1 MNHNSELKEPLGF
14 NENMKSKYQDI
25 IHLPHKQSSTRPHM
39 PVADRAAQFAPFAAL
54 VGYDDAVKETARLTD
69 SRRELSDGA
78 LEQLNAK
85 LNYIQEH
92 LDDQPEVTITYFQA
106 DSRKS
111 GGAYLTC
118 TGIVKRVDD
127 YEHTVLMQDGREIF
141 IDDITEIGGSAF
153 QLDKIYNGK
162 TKGR

>member
-1 MNHNSELKEPLGF
+1 MTL
-14 NENMKSKYQDI
+14 NENSKYKDI
-25 IHLPHKQSSTRPHM
+25 IHLPHKQSATRPHM

-54 VGYDDAVKETARLTD
+54 VGYDDAVRETARLTD

-78 LEQLNAK
+78 LAKLNTE

-92 LDDQPEVTITYFQA
+92 LGEQPEVTITYFQP
-106 DSRKS
+106 DSKKS

-118 TGIVKRVDD
+118 TGVVKRIDD

-153 QLDKIYNGK
+153 QFDES
-162 TKGR
+162 

>member
-1 MNHNSELKEPLGF
+1 MNEKYKE
-14 NENMKSKYQDI
+14 I
-25 IHLPHKQSSTRPHM
+25 IHLPHKQSTTRPHM
-39 PVADRAAQFAPFAAL
+39 AVADRAAQFAPFAAL
-54 VGYDDAVKETARLTD
+54 VGYDDAVKETARLTE

-85 LNYIQEH
+85 LSYIQEH
-92 LDDQPEVTITYFQA
+92 LDEQPEVTITYFQP
-106 DSRKS
+106 DSKKS

-127 YEHTVLMQDGREIF
+127 YDHIVQMQNGREIF

-153 QLDKIYNGK
+153 RLD
-162 TKGR
+162 

>member
-1 MNHNSELKEPLGF
+1 
-14 NENMKSKYQDI
+14 MKSKYSEI

-69 SRRELSDGA
+69 SKRELSDCA

-92 LDDQPEVTITYFQA
+92 LDEQPEVTITYFQA
-106 DSRKS
+106 DSKKS

-127 YEHTVLMQDGREIF
+127 YEHIVLMQDGREIF
-141 IDDITEIGGSAF
+141 IDDIVEIDSSTF
-153 QLDKIYNGK
+153 LFCE
-162 TKGR
+162 

>member
-1 MNHNSELKEPLGF
+1 MNEKYKE
-14 NENMKSKYQDI
+14 I

-39 PVADRAAQFAPFAAL
+39 AVADRAAQFAPFAAL
-54 VGYDDAVKETARLTD
+54 VGYDDAVRETARLTE

-92 LDDQPEVTITYFQA
+92 LNEQPEVSITYFQS
-106 DSRKS
+106 DSKKY

-141 IDDITEIGGSAF
+141 IDDISEIGGSAF
-153 QLDKIYNGK
+153 RLD
-162 TKGR
+162 

>member
-1 MNHNSELKEPLGF
+1 MNE
-14 NENMKSKYQDI
+14 KYKDI

-69 SRRELSDGA
+69 SRRELSDCT

-85 LNYIQEH
+85 LSYIQEH
-92 LDDQPEVTITYFQA
+92 LDEQAEATITYFQA
-106 DSRKS
+106 DSKKS

-118 TGIVKRVDD
+118 TGIVTKIDD

-141 IDDITEIGGSAF
+141 IDDIVEIESPAF
-153 QLDKIYNGK
+153 HFGD
-162 TKGR
+162 

>member
-1 MNHNSELKEPLGF
+1 MNE
-14 NENMKSKYQDI
+14 KYREI

-39 PVADRAAQFAPFAAL
+39 AVADRAAQFAPFAAL
-54 VGYDDAVKETARLTD
+54 VGYDDAVRETARLTE

-92 LDDQPEVTITYFQA
+92 LNEQPEVTITYFQP
-106 DSRKS
+106 DSKKS

-118 TGIVKRVDD
+118 TGVVKRIDD

-141 IDDITEIGGSAF
+141 IDDITEIGGSACR
-153 QLDKIYNGK
+153 LD
-162 TKGR
+162 

>member
-1 MNHNSELKEPLGF
+1 MNEKYKE
-14 NENMKSKYQDI
+14 I
-25 IHLPHKQSSTRPHM
+25 IHLPHKQSATRPHM

-54 VGYDDAVKETARLTD
+54 VGYDDAVRETARLTD

-78 LEQLNAK
+78 LAQLNTK

-92 LDDQPEVTITYFQA
+92 LGEQPEVTITYFQP
-106 DSRKS
+106 DSKKS

-118 TGIVKRVDD
+118 TGIVKKVDD

-141 IDDITEIGGSAF
+141 IDDISEIGSSACR
-153 QLDKIYNGK
+153 LD
-162 TKGR
+162 

>member
-1 MNHNSELKEPLGF
+1 MTL
-14 NENMKSKYQDI
+14 NENSKYKDI

-39 PVADRAAQFAPFAAL
+39 AVADRAAQFAPFAAL
-54 VGYDDAVKETARLTD
+54 VGYDDAVKETARLTE

-85 LNYIQEH
+85 LSYIQDH
-92 LDDQPEVTITYFQA
+92 LDEQPEVSITYFQP
-106 DSRKS
+106 DSKKS

-153 QLDKIYNGK
+153 RLD
-162 TKGR
+162 

>member
-1 MNHNSELKEPLGF
+1 MNE
-14 NENMKSKYQDI
+14 KYKDI
-25 IHLPHKQSSTRPHM
+25 IHLPHKQSTTRPHM
-39 PVADRAAQFAPFAAL
+39 AVVDRAAQFAPFAAL
-54 VGYDDAVKETARLTD
+54 VGYDDAVKETARLTE

-92 LDDQPEVTITYFQA
+92 LDEQPKVSITYFQP
-106 DSRKS
+106 DSKKS

-153 QLDKIYNGK
+153 RLD
-162 TKGR
+162 

>member
-1 MNHNSELKEPLGF
+1 
-14 NENMKSKYQDI
+14 
-25 IHLPHKQSSTRPHM
+25 M

-54 VGYDDAVKETARLTD
+54 VGYDDAVRETARLTD
-69 SRRELSDGA
+69 SKRVLGDGA

-85 LNYIQEH
+85 LCYIQEH
-92 LDDQPEVTITYFQA
+92 LDDQPDVTITYFQA
-106 DSRKS
+106 DSKKS

-141 IDDITEIGGSAF
+141 IDDIVEIESSAF
-153 QLDKIYNGK
+153 QLDNC
-162 TKGR
+162 

>member
-1 MNHNSELKEPLGF
+1 MNE
-14 NENMKSKYQDI
+14 KYKDI

-39 PVADRAAQFAPFAAL
+39 AIADRAAQFAPFAAL

-69 SRRELSDGA
+69 SRRELSECA

-85 LNYIQEH
+85 LNYIGEH
-92 LDDQPEVTITYFQA
+92 LDEQPEVTITYFQP

-111 GGAYLTC
+111 GGAYLNC
-118 TGIVKRVDD
+118 TGIVMKIDN

-141 IDDITEIGGSAF
+141 IEDIVEIESSTFHFEG
-153 QLDKIYNGK
+153 Y
-162 TKGR
+162 

>member
-1 MNHNSELKEPLGF
+1 MNEKYKE
-14 NENMKSKYQDI
+14 I
-25 IHLPHKQSSTRPHM
+25 IHLPHKQSATRPHM

-54 VGYDDAVKETARLTD
+54 VGYDDAVKETARLTE

-92 LDDQPEVTITYFQA
+92 LDEQPEVTITYFQP
-106 DSRKS
+106 DSKKS

-118 TGIVKRVDD
+118 TGIVKKVDD

-141 IDDITEIGGSAF
+141 IDDISEIGSSACR
-153 QLDKIYNGK
+153 LD
-162 TKGR
+162 

>member
-1 MNHNSELKEPLGF
+1 MNEKYKE
-14 NENMKSKYQDI
+14 I
-25 IHLPHKQSSTRPHM
+25 IHLPHKQSTTRPHM

-78 LEQLNAK
+78 LVQLNTK

-92 LDDQPEVTITYFQA
+92 LDEQPEVTITYFQA
-106 DSRKS
+106 DSKKS

-127 YEHTVLMQDGREIF
+127 YEHIVQMQNGREIF
-141 IDDITEIGGSAF
+141 IDDISEIGGSAF
-153 QLDKIYNGK
+153 RLD
-162 TKGR
+162 

>member
-39 PVADRAAQFAPFAAL
+39 AVADRASQFAPFAAL
-54 VGYDDAVKETARLTD
+54 VGYDDAVRETARLTD
-69 SRRELSDGA
+69 NRRELSDCT
-78 LEQLNAK
+78 LEHLNAK

-106 DSRKS
+106 DSKKS

-141 IDDITEIGGSAF
+141 IDDIVEIESPDF
-153 QLDKIYNGK
+153 QFDNC
-162 TKGR
+162 